1 MGQELRPNDL
11 TTELP
16 HFQHGNRAL
25 ASKVMKKTQG
35 KLRYIHIYC
44 LLHLPTVRSG
54 DCIIFCGFGLL
65 PSYYYLLKGGSLFGS
80 LFFLSVS
87 KICHKNI

>member
-16 HFQHGNRAL
+16 RFQHGNRAL

-35 KLRYIHIYC
+35 KLRHTHVYC
-44 LLHLPTVRSG
+44 LVHLFTESSG
-54 DCIIFCGFGLL
+54 DCIIFGGFGLL
-65 PSYYYLLKGGSLFGS
+65 PSHCYLLRGGSLCGRQ
-80 LFFLSVS
+80 FFCLLT
-87 KICHKNI
+87 K